1 MKKKKNTNFLKIDTK
16 ESIISIKKSKEV
28 ISLNE
33 EKLKEKEESNTKEN
47 GRDVKVNNVNSLV
60 KYYSL
65 NEILTLLCISC
76 KIILQGLN
84 EDYITDKDKKMTL
97 YS

>member
-1 MKKKKNTNFLKIDTK
+1 MKKKKYKLFKIDTK
-16 ESIISIKKSKEV
+16 EFIISIKKSKEV
-28 ISLNE
+28 NSLND
-33 EKLKEKEESNTKEN
+33 EKLEEKEELNNKEN
-47 GRDVKVNNVNSLV
+47 GRDVKANNVNSLE